1 MPLCLRYGLCST
13 VYYKLTLYCIQC
25 DQVKLPC
32 NRCLSVYFNLFL
44 KLFPLNVGQEC
55 SSSLRPSACISED
68 DEDLTRRGT
77 LTWDDA
83 LRKSTQEFQHH
94 SYSLFTCNCHCFVA
108 NSLNRLGFHSGG
120 WNVVNLAT
128 LMFIRGH
135 WVSTGSIVRSYL
147 PFVVVCGLGLIFGG
161 STFLTFLAFF
171 TFFLV
176 GWFLL
181 GSYCFKNLIQL

>member
-1 MPLCLRYGLCST
+1 M
-13 VYYKLTLYCIQC
+13 
-25 DQVKLPC
+25 
-32 NRCLSVYFNLFL
+32 YFNLFL

-55 SSSLRPSACISED
+55 SSSLRPSARTSED